1 MKVEIAIAL
10 FDSHG
15 GIEEGDVIVCR
26 PPSAGIGKKEAGR
39 WLWFR
44 ADISEELANVLA
56 YPYFEMGATTG
67 KRISMIAKRRFKIP
81 LEAIADLDPQFQLT
95 SARNQE
101 TEYQPYLPLGEDML
115 FIDPEPDTLALEDLS
130 IVWDKSTGAYI

>member
-1 MKVEIAIAL
+1 MIREIAIAL

-26 PPSAGIGKKEAGR
+26 APSNGIGKKEGDR

-44 ADISEELANVLA
+44 ADISADLAAILA
-56 YPYFEMGATTG
+56 GEYATRDAVTR
-67 KRISMIAKRRFKIP
+67 KIEILHSKRRFKIP
-81 LEAIADLDPQFQLT
+81 LEKIKAIDPDFDIDD
-95 SARNQE
+95 ARDQKSV
-101 TEYQPYLPLGEDML
+101 YQPYLPLGEDML
-115 FIDPEPDTLALEDLS
+115 FSDPNPDTFALEDLE